1 MARRNLNRVRDLLL
15 RSVEYQLKPRFVLDE
30 TGQPQLL
37 PIPDLSLAEFEVTK
51 KSRIKEK
58 TITKIEFPEESSVVA
73 IKRKDN
79 FIIPKDT
86 EKLVVGDKV
95 VIILK
100 KESERRI
107 AEMFKEK

>member
-1 MARRNLNRVRDLLL
+1 MASLIILYYDANPRRDQI
-15 RSVEYQLKPRFVLDE
+15 EQLGNIIEPKVSDIGKLYKSM
-30 TGQPQLL
+30 
-37 PIPDLSLAEFEVTK
+37 LSLVEFEVTK
-51 KSRIKEK
+51 KSRVKDKIM
-58 TITKIEFPEESSVVA
+58 TKIEFPEESSVVA